1 MQTEFAVDVLTILA
15 DPTRL
20 DLYRSL
26 VRQGPLGISADNI
39 VSTLELASTAL
50 VEPMAL
56 LERAELATSWRNG
69 ENVFYAANLEGGRR
83 LLAFL
88 SADCSDLRKALPHT
102 APFNVVGF
110 RSMRA

>member
-20 DLYRSL
+20 DLYRFL

-39 VSTLELASTAL
+39 VSTLELAPTAL

-56 LERAELATSWRNG
+56 LERASGDRRPDQAADSLVSRRWASRVPRQPGTAQNAALSRPLPSW
-69 ENVFYAANLEGGRR
+69 
-83 LLAFL
+83 
-88 SADCSDLRKALPHT
+88 
-102 APFNVVGF
+102 
-110 RSMRA
+110 